1 MSGPRISAG
10 WLADPGLQAAMA
22 LLAGAGHQAL
32 IVGGA
37 VRDGLLGLPVRDV
50 DLATDA
56 PPDRVL
62 ALAEAAGVRAVPT
75 GFDHGTVTLVFG
87 GRAIEVTTF
96 RRDVETNGRHARVS
110 FSTDVAEDAA
120 RRDFTLNAL
129 YADGGGHVID
139 PLGALPDLRAGHV
152 RFVGT
157 PADRIREDH
166 LRILRFFRFTAWYG
180 RPELGPDV
188 EGLAASASF
197 SAGIETLSRER
208 VGHEM
213 RRLLAAADPAPTVAS
228 MAASGVL
235 ARALPGADARALA
248 PLVHL
253 EAGLAP
259 DPVRRLAALGGAD
272 AAADLRLTRAE
283 AKRLTALREA
293 GGGPGE
299 LGYRLGAEAARDAL
313 LVRAAATAGGLPPG
327 WQADV
332 ERGAVARFPIRAADL
347 QPLAGPELGQAL
359 AEREARWIASGFRLS
374 REQLLA

>member
-10 WLADPGLQAAMA
+10 WLADPRLQAAMA
-22 LLAGAGHQAL
+22 LLADAGHQAL

-56 PPDRVL
+56 PPDRVM
-62 ALAEAAGVRAVPT
+62 ALAGAVGVRAVPT
-75 GFDHGTVTLVFG
+75 GFDHGTVTLVLG

-129 YADGGGHVID
+129 YADGSGHVID

-180 RPELGPDV
+180 RPELGPDA
-188 EGLAASASF
+188 EGLAASAAF

-248 PLVHL
+248 QLVHL

-259 DPVRRLAALGGAD
+259 DPVRRLAVLGGAD

-313 LVRAAATAGGLPPG
+313 LVRAAATGGELPPG

-347 QPLAGPELGQAL
+347 QPLAGPKLGRAL